1 MSSIEI
7 QKQFINLV
15 QSKLSESENRWL
27 GQKTAVLSDLASIKK
42 FPIFF
47 SLAARFISNEIPAW
61 DKVELQQME
70 NMYPG
75 FDNSSWTKQD
85 LVRVVLMIQ
94 LDINHNKQILES
106 FFESAEMLELVSFFK
121 GLYLLENA
129 SEFTKSVEEGIRTNM
144 VNVFDSFTAG
154 NPYAI
159 TYLEEWAWNQL
170 ILKAFFMDRPLYTIH
185 NLDQRKNAN
194 LAYILQ
200 DFVRER
206 WAAGRTVSPEIWRMI
221 EGNLRDDIKQL
232 ILERN
237 FEGTEKRAI
246 DMVTNTS
253 NESKTES
260 FWDNIGKNK
269 P

>member
-1 MSSIEI
+1 MSSTEN
-7 QKQFINLV
+7 QQRFINLV
-15 QSKLSESENRWL
+15 QSKLSESEIRWL
-27 GQKTAVLSDLASIKK
+27 HQKTTALSDLNNFKK

-47 SLAARFISNEIPAW
+47 SLAARFISNEISQW
-61 DKVELQQME
+61 NIEELQQME
-70 NMYPG
+70 NIYPG
-75 FDNSSWTKQD
+75 FGKSSWTKQD
-85 LVRVVLMIQ
+85 LARVVLMIQ
-94 LDINHNKQILES
+94 LDASHNKQILES

-154 NPYAI
+154 NPYAS

-185 NLDQRKNAN
+185 NLDRGKNAN
-194 LAYILQ
+194 LANMLQ
-200 DFVRER
+200 DFVKER

-221 EGNLRDDIKQL
+221 EGNLRDDVKQL
-232 ILERN
+232 ILNRS

-246 DMVTNTS
+246 DMVLNTS
-253 NESKTES
+253 NESKTET

-269 P
+269 T